1 MPLAA
6 SCAVVFWM
14 SSSPYTV
21 SSAYLRVSLAAAC
34 TAFVSMPAKLMVF
47 MNLSVLSDMFTTSLV
62 KPFTVSHSAVT
73 PLTANP
79 PMALPKAAAF
89 VVVFS
94 NALTASSALPVM
106 RTLMI
111 ALCAMVHSFDVS
123 SASLSSSASPVPQS
137 NSSASFLHCHGV
149 PPKRLASRNERRPSE
164 SWGHAASP

>member
-1 MPLAA
+1 
-6 SCAVVFWM
+6 
-14 SSSPYTV
+14 
-21 SSAYLRVSLAAAC
+21 
-34 TAFVSMPAKLMVF
+34 MPAKLMVF
-47 MNLSVLSDMFTTSLV
+47 MNLSVLSDMFTTSPA
-62 KPFTVSHSAVT
+62 KPLTVSHSAVT
-73 PLTANP
+73 PLTASP

-106 RTLMI
+106 STLMI
-111 ALCAMVHSFDVS
+111 ALCAMVHSFRD

-149 PPKRLASRNERRPSE
+149 PPKRLARRNERRPSE

>member
-1 MPLAA
+1 MPFAA

-14 SSSPYTV
+14 SSRPYTV
-21 SSAYLRVSLAAAC
+21 SSAYLRVSFAAAC

-47 MNLSVLSDMFTTSLV
+47 MNLSVLSDMFTTSPA

-111 ALCAMVHSFDVS
+111 ALCAMVHSFRD

-149 PPKRLASRNERRPSE
+149 PPKRLARRKESHPSE

>member
-1 MPLAA
+1 MA
-6 SCAVVFWM
+6 
-14 SSSPYTV
+14 
-21 SSAYLRVSLAAAC
+21 SAYLRVSFVAAC
-34 TAFVSMPAKLMVF
+34 TALVSMPAKLMVF
-47 MNLSVLSDMFTTSLV
+47 MNLSVLSDMFTTSLA

-111 ALCAMVHSFDVS
+111 ALCAMFHSSRD

-149 PPKRLASRNERRPSE
+149 PPKLLARRNERRPSE

>member
-6 SCAVVFWM
+6 SFAVVFWM

-111 ALCAMVHSFDVS
+111 ALCAMVHSFRD

-137 NSSASFLHCHGV
+137 LSSASFLHCHGV

>member
-21 SSAYLRVSLAAAC
+21 SSAYFLVSFAAAC

-47 MNLSVLSDMFTTSLV
+47 MNLSVLSDMFTTSLA
-62 KPFTVSHSAVT
+62 KPLSLSHSAVT

-111 ALCAMVHSFDVS
+111 ALCATVHSFCDS

-137 NSSASFLHCHGV
+137 SSSASFLHCHGV
-149 PPKRLASRNERRPSE
+149 PPKRLARRNERRPSE
-164 SWGHAASP
+164 PLGHSASP

>member
-1 MPLAA
+1 MPFAA

-14 SSSPYTV
+14 SSRPYTV
-21 SSAYLRVSLAAAC
+21 ASAYLRVSFAAAC
-34 TAFVSMPAKLMVF
+34 TALVSMPAKLMVF
-47 MNLSVLSDMFTTSLV
+47 MNLSVLSDMFTTSPA
-62 KPFTVSHSAVT
+62 KPLTVSHSAVT

-111 ALCAMVHSFDVS
+111 ALCAMVHSFRD

-137 NSSASFLHCHGV
+137 LSSASFLHCHGV
-149 PPKRLASRNERRPSE
+149 PPKRLARRNERRPSE

>member
-1 MPLAA
+1 
-6 SCAVVFWM
+6 
-14 SSSPYTV
+14 
-21 SSAYLRVSLAAAC
+21 
-34 TAFVSMPAKLMVF
+34 
-47 MNLSVLSDMFTTSLV
+47 MFTTSLA

-73 PLTANP
+73 PLTASP

-111 ALCAMVHSFDVS
+111 ALCATVHSFRVS

-137 NSSASFLHCHGV
+137 SSSASFLHCHGV
-149 PPKRLASRNERRPSE
+149 PPKRLARRNERRPSE
-164 SWGHAASP
+164 P

>member
-1 MPLAA
+1 MPFAA

-21 SSAYLRVSLAAAC
+21 SSAYLRVSFAAAC
-34 TAFVSMPAKLMVF
+34 TALVSMPAKLMVF
-47 MNLSVLSDMFTTSLV
+47 MNLSVLSDMFTTSPA

-111 ALCAMVHSFDVS
+111 ALCAMVHSFRD
-123 SASLSSSASPVPQS
+123 SASLSSSASPVPQA
-137 NSSASFLHCHGV
+137 NSSASVLHCHGV
-149 PPKRLASRNERRPSE
+149 PPKRLARRNERRPSE
-164 SWGHAASP
+164 SCGHAASP